1 MMALEGR
8 RVFVTGATGFI
19 GGAVALRLAAEGARV
34 TGLARDPARAG
45 FLSEAGVEVV
55 QGDIG
60 DPERL
65 RAQVAGAEVVFH
77 LAALAGVATHARMAA
92 VNIWGT
98 DNVLQAARDAGVA
111 RFVHVSTISVYGY
124 TRRGVVD
131 ETARLHP
138 IGEGY
143 GDTKAI
149 GERLALRSGLPATVV
164 RPAQVYGPRSQPW
177 TVRLI
182 DLTRWFVPLV
192 DGGRGTCHPIY
203 IDDIVDLLVLAAHH
217 PDAPGQVFNGSPDP
231 PPTWRDFLTGYGR
244 MHGHSR
250 VVSVPRWLLALPLGV
265 AEGAFRLTDRRLP
278 VRTMLN
284 FLTADVTYSNR
295 KAREVLGWTPRVDLA
310 EGMRRSE
317 AWLRAHGHLPPAVQ

>member
-1 MMALEGR
+1 MGR
-8 RVFVTGATGFI
+8 WRYGS
-19 GGAVALRLAAEGARV
+19 RRRGARV

-77 LAALAGVATHARMAA
+77 LAAAAGVATHARMAA

-231 PPTWRDFLTGYGR
+231 PATWRDFLTGYGR

-250 VVSVPRWLLALPLGV
+250 VVSVPRWLLTLPLGGGGGRV
-265 AEGAFRLTDRRLP
+265 PPHGPAAAGAHHAQLPHRR
-278 VRTMLN
+278 R
-284 FLTADVTYSNR
+284 DVQQPQG
-295 KAREVLGWTPRVDLA
+295 ARGAGVDA
-310 EGMRRSE
+310 ARRSRRGD
-317 AWLRAHGHLPPAVQ
+317 APQRGMAARARPPPACGTIGRARPFIHPGP